1 MQAIFS
7 LAVILPLIP
16 SGFAG
21 EKIVRGEASRLRQ
34 VAKFAMKSASSE
46 NFFKVLGFQLS
57 TLLTSL
63 LFLILI
69 AASIKRD

>member
-7 LAVILPLIP
+7 LAVILVLIP

-21 EKIVRGEASRLRQ
+21 EKIVRGEASRFRQ
-34 VAKFAMKSASSE
+34 AAKVAMKFASGE
-46 NFFKVLGFQLS
+46 NFLKVVGFQLS
-57 TLLTSL
+57 TLFTSL

-69 AASIKRD
+69 AASIKRV